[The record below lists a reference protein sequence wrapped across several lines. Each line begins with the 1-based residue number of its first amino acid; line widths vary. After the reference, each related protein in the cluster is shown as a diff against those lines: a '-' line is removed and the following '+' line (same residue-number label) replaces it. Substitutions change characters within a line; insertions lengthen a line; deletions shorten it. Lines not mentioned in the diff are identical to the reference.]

1 MSNNLSCLKI
11 IFKLKSDP
19 TALENLT
26 YFSTVTACEIVAT
39 VFFPDLFWRANYLFI
54 YFFWPV

>member
-39 VFFPDLFWRANYLFI
+39 VFFPDLF
-54 YFFWPV
+54 